1 MIASECVERPLMD
14 SLIRYDEA
22 LALCRECE
30 GAHGLD
36 DDVYGKLYG
45 NRAECHLQLGHFEQV
60 RASNRLESPL
70 TAYGSLRWP

>member
-1 MIASECVERPLMD
+1 MD

-36 DDVYGKLYG
+36 DDMYGKLYG

-60 RASNRLESPL
+60 RASNRL
-70 TAYGSLRWP
+70 